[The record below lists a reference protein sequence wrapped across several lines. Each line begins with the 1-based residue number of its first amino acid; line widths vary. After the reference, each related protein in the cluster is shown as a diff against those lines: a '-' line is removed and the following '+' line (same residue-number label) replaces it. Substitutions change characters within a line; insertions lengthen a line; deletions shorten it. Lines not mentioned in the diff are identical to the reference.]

1 MSFKQISDDDEHNSV
16 YDVNDLLVENGGDMF
31 HAQIAVICGSTY
43 ATGSFGRSLR
53 RSAWRLDWSN
63 EMFKK
68 FEEFEPSGP

>member
-53 RSAWRLDWSN
+53 RSA
-63 EMFKK
+63 
-68 FEEFEPSGP
+68 

>member
-16 YDVNDLLVENGGDMF
+16 YDENDLGGDMF

-53 RSAWRLDWSN
+53 RFA
-63 EMFKK
+63 
-68 FEEFEPSGP
+68 